1 MSVIYNMGMAY
12 SFHQKTKYLT
22 IYTTLKMADIHY
34 SAFQAFQLL
43 VVPPNENGSPNI
55 YRNEKG
61 LQGILK
67 QEGHLGYL

>member
-1 MSVIYNMGMAY
+1 
-12 SFHQKTKYLT
+12 
-22 IYTTLKMADIHY
+22 MADIHY